1 MNWNIDP
8 SHSSIDF
15 SVRHLAI
22 STVRGRFRN
31 FAANAELGPDGRL
44 LKVEATIDPKSIDTG
59 VADRDAHL
67 RSADF
72 FDVAK
77 YPEIR
82 FASTFIKPLGAGRVE
97 VTGDLTMHGVT
108 KPVSFVLEQGE
119 AIKDPWGNRR
129 LAAEASGK
137 LNRKDW
143 GLTWN
148 QVLELGGV
156 AVSEEVKWS
165 FEVEAVSQAV
175 AA

>member
-1 MNWNIDP
+1 MSWSIDP
-8 SHSSIDF
+8 THSSIDF
-15 SVRHLAI
+15 AVRHLAI
-22 STVRGRFRN
+22 STVRGKFRN
-31 FAANAELGPDGRL
+31 FTANAEMGPDGRL
-44 LKVEATIDPKSIDTG
+44 LKIEATIDAKSIDTG

-82 FASTFIKPLGAGRVE
+82 FVSTFIKVLEAGRVE
-97 VTGDLTMHGVT
+97 VTGDLTMRGVT
-108 KPVSFVLEQGE
+108 KPVSFVLEQGQ

-129 LAAEASGK
+129 LAAGASGK